1 MAAKLTTLS
10 AFIAAAIVL
19 STATPAAAVPN
30 SPLPTP
36 SLLSPAAGAVTAA
49 VPPFAWTP
57 VTASDHYE
65 FQIAAD
71 AGFNSPVLGSGSDDF
86 TTQNTRAT
94 LLKTIPNGTYY
105 WRVRSVGKDGSV
117 SPWAVGRQFR
127 KAWTAAAALQSP
139 AGGAGLSFG
148 TDALKLGWSPV
159 PGASNYLVSVATDP
173 SLGSLA
179 FHTTDDPTGIPK
191 VQANSLAISIA
202 LATGT
207 YYWGV
212 TPVDAEGNRGAP
224 SPVASFSWSWPST
237 TTPTVTDLNSTD
249 PEVFDPK
256 FSWNPV
262 AGAAKYEVEINSS
275 SDFAPGSKVC
285 TSTTGCTATTI
296 ATSLSPTVLLKD
308 NVYYWRVR
316 AFDPDGN
323 AGVWNYG
330 SPFTKAFDKTAPAG
344 PVTGTSIKNV
354 HMRDNVTDD
363 TVTAD
368 SDHDLSNG
376 YQTNVPVVSWNS
388 VPGASSYEVQ
398 VSDWNGSTCSPVVK
412 TVKTSVPSWTP
423 LGSPPAANPASTRF
437 PTPAADLPPITPGSY
452 CVRVSARSDRV
463 GLDEVFGDPVYLKNG
478 NTDDTSPNPQAP
490 SFTWSGYPSG
500 GAAGCTFGV
509 LYPCSSDYL
518 APQFGTI
525 SGSTPLF
532 TWNALNGAQ
541 SYFVVVSKDQNFS
554 NVVDEGFTTIPA
566 YSPRAGTSKPT
577 TYSDE
582 TTSYYWMVLPSPNLN
597 GSNPSPIDVAHS
609 NYDNFQK
616 QSTPPSL
623 LGPSNGTTFFDQPT
637 FRWSPVLGA
646 RKYELQVA
654 QDPSFGTPIDDVTTD
669 ATAYSSNTTYAA
681 DTILYWRVRASD
693 ENGVGLTWSATGTFQ
708 KTLAAPVPSPTN
720 DTAGQYLPVW
730 TWSSV
735 NGAVSYD
742 LSIDQPDGTTR
753 TFTDFRMPATSFS
766 KLTGTGVFHWRVRA
780 EFPKQGTG
788 TTTPGPWSVSSPFT
802 RSIGEPVGL
811 KTDAGPDH
819 VLLSWAPKL
828 GVKQYKV
835 QVSGRPDFATAV
847 ESVLTENTAYAPK
860 LSNVAYLSGNQLY
873 WRVAG
878 VDADNNVGDFSP
890 AQPLSLLPK
899 LKISVKGSLRQKAR
913 GRVTVTVR
921 NASGNWMRGA
931 KVRVTGAGVKARPQS
946 TNALGYVRFTLRPTR
961 RGRVLFTARKS
972 GFQSAGIT
980 LRVR

>member
-10 AFIAAAIVL
+10 AFIATAIVL
-19 STATPAAAVPN
+19 SAATPAAAVPN

-36 SLLSPAAGAVTAA
+36 SLLSPASGAVTDA

-57 VTASDHYE
+57 VTAADHYE
-65 FQIAAD
+65 FEIAAD

-105 WRVRSVGKDGSV
+105 WRVRSIAKDGSV
-117 SPWAVGRQFR
+117 SPWTAPRSFR

-159 PGASNYLVSVATDP
+159 PGAANYLVSVATDP

-212 TPVDAEGNRGAP
+212 IPVDAEGNRGAP

-262 AGAAKYEVEINSS
+262 AGAAKYEVDVNSS

-285 TSTTGCTATTI
+285 CSTTTI
-296 ATSLSPTVLLKD
+296 ATSLSPTTLLKD

-330 SPFTKAFDKTAPAG
+330 SPFTKTFDKTAPAG
-344 PVTGTSIKNV
+344 PVTGTSIKNL

-368 SDHDLSNG
+368 TNHDLGDG
-376 YQTNVPVVSWNS
+376 YQTTTPVVSWNP

-398 VSDWNGSTCSPVVK
+398 LSTWNGSTCSPVVQ

-423 LGSPPAANPASTRF
+423 LGGIPAANPASTRF
-437 PTPAADLPPITPGSY
+437 PTPASDFPAITPGSY

-478 NTDDTSPNPQAP
+478 NTDDTSPNPQREA
-490 SFTWSGYPSG
+490 FTWTGYPSG
-500 GAAGCTFGV
+500 GPAGCPVFAIT
-509 LYPCSSDYL
+509 YPCSSDYL
-518 APQFGTI
+518 APQFGTV
-525 SGSTPLF
+525 SSSTPLF
-532 TWNALNGAQ
+532 TWNQLFGAQ

-554 NVVDEGFTTIPA
+554 NIVDEGFTRIPA
-566 YSPRAGTSKPT
+566 YSPRSGSSKPT

-582 TTSYYWMVLPSPNLN
+582 TTSYYWMVLPSPNTN
-597 GSNPSPIDVAHS
+597 GSNPSPIDLANS

-623 LGPSNGTTFFDQPT
+623 LGPSSGTKFFDQPT

-646 RKYELQVA
+646 RKYEFQVA
-654 QDPSFGTPIDDVTTD
+654 QDPSFGSPIDDVTTD
-669 ATAYSSNTTYAA
+669 ASAYSSNTTYPA
-681 DTILYWRVRASD
+681 DTVLYWRVRASD

-708 KTLAAPVPSPTN
+708 KTLTAPVPSPTN

-780 EFPKQGTG
+780 EFPEQGSG

-802 RSIGEPVGL
+802 RSIGEPVGV
-811 KTDAGPDH
+811 KTDADPDH

-847 ESVLTENTAYAPK
+847 ENVMTENTAYAPK

-899 LKISVKGSLRQKAR
+899 LKISVKGSLRKKRR
-913 GRVTVTVR
+913 GRITVTVR
-921 NASGNWMRGA
+921 NASGNWMRGV
-931 KVRVTGAGVKARPQS
+931 KVRVTGAGVKARPRS
-946 TNALGYVRFTLRPTR
+946 TNALGYVRFTLRPTK

-972 GFQSAGIT
+972 GYQSAGIT

>member
-36 SLLSPAAGAVTAA
+36 SLLSPAAGAVTDA

-423 LGSPPAANPASTRF
+423 LGSPPSANPASTRF

-847 ESVLTENTAYAPK
+847 ESVLTDNTAYAPK

>member
-10 AFIAAAIVL
+10 AFIATAIVL

-30 SPLPTP
+30 LPLPAP
-36 SLLSPAAGAVTAA
+36 SPLSPAAGAVTDA

-57 VTASDHYE
+57 VAAADHYE

-105 WRVRSVGKDGSV
+105 WRVRSIAKDGSV
-117 SPWAVGRQFR
+117 SPWTAGRSFR
-127 KAWTAAAALQSP
+127 KAWTAAATLQSP

-148 TDALKLGWSPV
+148 TDPLKLGWSPV
-159 PGASNYLVSVATDP
+159 PGAVNYLVSVATDP
-173 SLGSLA
+173 SLGSLS

-262 AGAAKYEVEINSS
+262 AGAAKYEVDINSS

-285 TSTTGCTATTI
+285 CSTTTI
-296 ATSLSPTVLLKD
+296 ATSLSPTTLLKD

-330 SPFTKAFDKTAPAG
+330 SPFTKTFDKTAPTG
-344 PVTGTSIKNV
+344 PVTGSAIKNLHV
-354 HMRDNVTDD
+354 RDNATDD

-368 SDHDLSNG
+368 ADHDLSNG
-376 YQTNVPVVSWNS
+376 FQTTVPVVSWDS

-398 VSDWNGSTCSPVVK
+398 VSNWNGSTCSPVVQ

-423 LGSPPAANPASTRF
+423 LGAPPAANPASTRF
-437 PTPAADLPPITPGSY
+437 PTPAADFPTVTPGSY

-490 SFTWSGYPSG
+490 AFTWTGYPSG

-509 LYPCSSDYL
+509 LYPCSGDYL
-518 APQFGTI
+518 APQFGTV
-525 SGSTPLF
+525 SAKTPLF

-541 SYFVVVSKDQNFS
+541 SYFVVVSKDQSFS
-554 NVVDEGFTTIPA
+554 NVVDEGFTRIPA
-566 YSPRAGTSKPT
+566 YSPRAGSSKPT
-577 TYSDE
+577 TYPDE

-646 RKYELQVA
+646 RKYEFQVA
-654 QDPSFGTPIDDVTTD
+654 QDPSFGSPIDDVTTD
-669 ATAYSSNTTYAA
+669 ASAYSSNTTYPA

-742 LSIDQPDGTTR
+742 LSIDQPNGTTR

-780 EFPKQGTG
+780 EFPTQGTG

-802 RSIGEPVGL
+802 RSIGEPGGL
-811 KTDAGPDH
+811 KTDAGPDR

-847 ESVLTENTAYAPK
+847 ENVTTENTAYAPK

-899 LKISVKGSLRQKAR
+899 LKIAVKGSLRKKR
-913 GRVTVTVR
+913 RRTVTVTVR
-921 NASGNWMRGA
+921 NASGNWMRGV
-931 KVRVTGAGVKARPQS
+931 KVRVTGAGVKARPKS
-946 TNALGYVRFTLRPTR
+946 TNVLGSVRFTLRPTK
-961 RGRVLFTARKS
+961 RGRVLFTARRS

>member
-10 AFIAAAIVL
+10 AFLAAAIVL
-19 STATPAAAVPN
+19 LAATPAAAVDN
-30 SPLPTP
+30 KALPTP
-36 SLLSPAAGAVTAA
+36 SLVSPGAGATLDA

-57 VTASDHYE
+57 VPAADHYE

-71 AGFNSPVLGSGSDDF
+71 AGFNSPVLGRGSDDF

-117 SPWAVGRQFR
+117 SPWTGGRSFK

-139 AGGAGLSFG
+139 AGGSGLSFG
-148 TDALKLGWSPV
+148 TDPLKLGWSPV

-179 FHTTDDPTGIPK
+179 FHTVDDPTGIPK
-191 VQANSLAISIA
+191 VQANSLAISVA

-212 TPVDAEGNRGAP
+212 IPVDAEGNRGAA
-224 SPVASFSWSWPST
+224 SPVATFSWSWPST
-237 TTPTVTDLNSTD
+237 TSLTVTDLDSTD

-256 FSWNPV
+256 FSWDPV
-262 AGAAKYEVEINSS
+262 AGAARYEVEVNTTT
-275 SDFAPGSKVC
+275 DFAPGSKVC
-285 TSTTGCTATTI
+285 CSGTTI
-296 ATSLSPTVLLKD
+296 ATSLSPTTLLKD

-316 AFDPDGN
+316 AYDPDGN

-330 SPFTKAFDKTAPAG
+330 TPFTKTFDKTAPAG
-344 PVTGTSIKNV
+344 PVTGTAIKNL
-354 HMRDNVTDD
+354 HMRDNLTDD

-368 SDHDLSNG
+368 TDHDLTNG
-376 YQTNVPVVSWNS
+376 FQTTAPVVSWNP

-398 VSDWNGSTCSPVVK
+398 ISSWNGSTCSTVVQ
-412 TVKTSVPSWTP
+412 TVKTSLPSWTP
-423 LGSPPAANPASTRF
+423 LGAPPAANPATSRF
-437 PTPAADLPPITPGSY
+437 PNPAADIQTITPGTY

-463 GLDEVFGDPVYLKNG
+463 GFDEVFGDPVYLKNG
-478 NTDDTSPNPQAP
+478 STDDSSPNPQAP
-490 SFTWSGYPSG
+490 AFTWTGYPSG
-500 GAAGCTFGV
+500 SAVGCTFGV
-509 LYPCSSDYL
+509 LYPCSGDYL
-518 APQFGTI
+518 GPQFGTVTTA
-525 SGSTPLF
+525 TPLF
-532 TWNALNGAQ
+532 TWNALVGAQ

-554 NVVDEGFTTIPA
+554 NIVDEGFTRIPA
-566 YSPRAGTSKPT
+566 YSARTSSSPT
-577 TYSDE
+577 TYPDE
-582 TTSYYWMVLPSPNLN
+582 TTSYYWMVLPSPNTN

-616 QSTPPSL
+616 QSTPPTL
-623 LGPSNGTTFFDQPT
+623 LSPSGGTTFYDQPT

-646 RKYELQVA
+646 RKYEFQVA
-654 QDPSFGTPIDDVTTD
+654 QDPSFGSPIDDVTTD
-669 ATAYSSNTTYAA
+669 ATAYSSNTTYPA

-693 ENGVGLTWSATGTFQ
+693 ENGIGLSWSSTGTFQ
-708 KTLAAPVPSPTN
+708 KTLASPAPSPTN
-720 DTAGQYLPVW
+720 PTAGEFLPVW

-742 LSIDQPDGTTR
+742 LAIDQPDGTTR
-753 TFTDFRMPATSFS
+753 DFSDFRMPATSFQ

-780 EFPKQGTG
+780 EFPKQGSG
-788 TTTPGPWSVSSPFT
+788 TTPGPWSVSTPFT
-802 RSIGEPVGL
+802 RSIGEPGGL
-811 KTDAGPDH
+811 KTDASPDH

-828 GVKQYKV
+828 GVKQYKL
-835 QVSGRPDFATAV
+835 QVSGRPDFASTV
-847 ESVLTENTAYAPK
+847 EDVTTDNTAYAPK

-873 WRVAG
+873 WHVAG
-878 VDADNNVGDFSP
+878 VDADGNVGDFSP

-899 LKISVKGSLRQKAR
+899 LSLSLKGKLRKKRRSQ
-913 GRVTVTVR
+913 VTVTVK
-921 NASGNWMRGA
+921 NAGGTWMSG
-931 KVRVTGAGVKARPQS
+931 VRVRATGAGVSQART
-946 TNALGYVRFTLRPTR
+946 TNSFGVARFVLRPKK

-972 GFQSAGIT
+972 GFQSAGRT

>member
-19 STATPAAAVPN
+19 STATPAAAVDN

-36 SLLSPAAGAVTAA
+36 SLLSPAAAAVLDA

-57 VTASDHYE
+57 VTAADHYE

-117 SPWAVGRQFR
+117 SPWTGGRSFR
-127 KAWTAAAALQSP
+127 KAWTAAATLQSP

-148 TDALKLGWSPV
+148 TDALKLGWAPV
-159 PGASNYLVSVATDP
+159 PGAVNYLVSVATDP
-173 SLGSLA
+173 SLGSLS

-212 TPVDAEGNRGAP
+212 TPLDAEGNRGAP

-285 TSTTGCTATTI
+285 CSATTI
-296 ATSLSPTVLLKD
+296 ATSLSPITLLKD
-308 NVYYWRVR
+308 NVYYWRIR

-330 SPFTKAFDKTAPAG
+330 SPFTKTFDKTAPAG
-344 PVTGTSIKNV
+344 PVTGTAIKNV
-354 HMRDNVTDD
+354 HMRDNLTDD

-376 YQTNVPVVSWNS
+376 YQTNVPVVSWNP

-398 VSDWNGSTCSPVVK
+398 VSNWNGSTCSPVLK

-423 LGSPPAANPASTRF
+423 LGAGPAANPASTRF
-437 PTPAADLPPITPGSY
+437 PTPASDLPAITPGSY

-490 SFTWSGYPSG
+490 SFTWTGYPSG

-525 SGSTPLF
+525 SAATPLF

-554 NVVDEGFTTIPA
+554 NVVDEGFTNIPA

-623 LGPSNGTTFFDQPT
+623 LGPSSGTTFFDQPT

-646 RKYELQVA
+646 RKYEFQVA
-654 QDPSFGTPIDDVTTD
+654 QDPSFGSPIDDVTTD
-669 ATAYSSNTTYAA
+669 ATAYSSNTTYPA

-693 ENGVGLTWSATGTFQ
+693 ENGVGLTWSATGTFE

-753 TFTDFRMPATSFS
+753 TFADFRMPATSFS

-780 EFPKQGTG
+780 EFPKQGSG

-811 KTDAGPDH
+811 KTDASPDH
-819 VLLSWAPKL
+819 VLLSWTPKL
-828 GVKQYKV
+828 GVKQYKL

-847 ESVLTENTAYAPK
+847 ENVMTENTAYAPK

-899 LKISVKGSLRQKAR
+899 LKIAVKGSLRKKRR

-931 KVRVTGAGVKARPQS
+931 KVRVTGAGVRARPQS
-946 TNALGYVRFTLRPTR
+946 TNALGYVRFTLRPTK

-972 GFQSAGIT
+972 GYQSAGIT

>member
-10 AFIAAAIVL
+10 AFVAAAIVL
-19 STATPAAAVPN
+19 STATPAAAVDN
-30 SPLPTP
+30 SALSTP
-36 SLLSPAAGAVTAA
+36 SVLSPASGTVLDA

-57 VTASDHYE
+57 VAAADHYE

-71 AGFNSPVLGSGSDDF
+71 PGFNSPVLGSGADDF

-105 WRVRSVGKDGSV
+105 WRVRSVGKNGSV
-117 SPWAVGRQFR
+117 SPWTLGRSFR

-159 PGASNYLVSVATDP
+159 PGAANYLVSVATDP

-179 FHTTDDPTGIPK
+179 FHTANDPTGIPK

-237 TTPTVTDLNSTD
+237 TTVSMTDLDATD
-249 PEVFDPK
+249 PEVFDPQ

-262 AGAAKYEVEINSS
+262 AGAARYEVEINSS

-285 TSTTGCTATTI
+285 CTGTTI
-296 ATSLSPTVLLKD
+296 ATSLSPTTLLKD

-316 AFDPDGN
+316 AYDPDGN

-330 SPFTKAFDKTAPAG
+330 SPFTKTFDKTAPAG
-344 PVTGTSIKNV
+344 PVTGTAIKNL
-354 HMRDNVTDD
+354 HMRDNTTDD

-368 SDHDLSNG
+368 ADHDLSNG
-376 YQTNVPVVSWNS
+376 FQTTVPVVSWNP

-398 VSDWNGSTCSPVVK
+398 VSSWNGSTCSPVVQ

-423 LGSPPAANPASTRF
+423 LGASPSANPASTRF
-437 PTPAADLPPITPGSY
+437 PTPASDFPAITPGSY

-478 NTDDTSPNPQAP
+478 NTDDSSPNPQAP
-490 SFTWSGYPSG
+490 AFTWTGYPSG

-509 LYPCSSDYL
+509 LYPCSGDYL
-518 APQFGTI
+518 APQFGTV
-525 SGSTPLF
+525 SGTTPLF

-554 NVVDEGFTTIPA
+554 NIVDEGFTTIPA
-566 YSPRAGTSKPT
+566 YSPRSGSSKPT

-597 GSNPSPIDVAHS
+597 GSNPSPIDLAHS

-623 LGPSNGTTFFDQPT
+623 LAPSNGTTFFDQPT

-646 RKYELQVA
+646 RKYEFQVA

-669 ATAYSSNTTYAA
+669 ATAYSSNTTYPA
-681 DTILYWRVRASD
+681 DTVLYWRVRASD
-693 ENGVGLTWSATGTFQ
+693 ENGIGLTWSATGTFQ
-708 KTLAAPVPSPTN
+708 KTLTAPVPSPTN
-720 DTAGQYLPVW
+720 DTAGEYLPVW

-753 TFTDFRMPATSFS
+753 NFTDFRMPATSFQT
-766 KLTGTGVFHWRVRA
+766 LTGTGVFHWRVRA

-788 TTTPGPWSVSSPFT
+788 TTPGPWSVSSPFT
-802 RSIGEPVGL
+802 RSIGEPGGL
-811 KTDAGPDH
+811 KTDANPDH

-828 GVKQYKV
+828 GVKQYKL
-835 QVSGRPDFATAV
+835 QVSGRPDFASTV
-847 ESVLTENTAYAPK
+847 ESVTTDNTSYAPK

-899 LKISVKGSLRQKAR
+899 LKISLKGSLRKKRR
-913 GRVTVTVR
+913 GLVTVTVK
-921 NASGNWMRGA
+921 NGAGTWMSGV
-931 KVRVTGAGVKARPQS
+931 KVRVTGAGVKAKPRS
-946 TNALGYVRFTLRPTR
+946 TNTLGSVRFTLRPTK

-972 GFQSAGIT
+972 GYQSAGIT

>member
-19 STATPAAAVPN
+19 STATPAAAVDN

-36 SLLSPAAGAVTAA
+36 SLLSPAAAAVLDA

-57 VTASDHYE
+57 VTAADHYE

-117 SPWAVGRQFR
+117 SPWTGGRSFR
-127 KAWTAAAALQSP
+127 KAWTAAATLQSP

-148 TDALKLGWSPV
+148 TDALKLGWAPV
-159 PGASNYLVSVATDP
+159 PGAVNYLVSVATDP
-173 SLGSLA
+173 SLGSLS

-212 TPVDAEGNRGAP
+212 TPLDAEGNRGAP

-285 TSTTGCTATTI
+285 CSATTI
-296 ATSLSPTVLLKD
+296 ATSLSPITLLKD
-308 NVYYWRVR
+308 NVYYWRIR

-330 SPFTKAFDKTAPAG
+330 SPFTKTFDKTAPAG
-344 PVTGTSIKNV
+344 PVTGTAIKNV
-354 HMRDNVTDD
+354 HMRDNLTDD

-376 YQTNVPVVSWNS
+376 YQTNVPVVSWNP

-398 VSDWNGSTCSPVVK
+398 VSNWNGSTCSPVLK

-423 LGSPPAANPASTRF
+423 LGAGPAANPASTRF
-437 PTPAADLPPITPGSY
+437 PTPASDLPAITPGSY

-490 SFTWSGYPSG
+490 SFTWTGYPSG

-509 LYPCSSDYL
+509 LYPCSSDFL

-525 SGSTPLF
+525 SAATPLF

-554 NVVDEGFTTIPA
+554 NVVDEGFTNIPA

-623 LGPSNGTTFFDQPT
+623 LGPSSGTTFFDQPT

-646 RKYELQVA
+646 RKYEFQVA
-654 QDPSFGTPIDDVTTD
+654 QDPSFGSPIDDVTTD
-669 ATAYSSNTTYAA
+669 ATAYSSNTTYPA

-693 ENGVGLTWSATGTFQ
+693 ENGVGLTWSATGTFE

-753 TFTDFRMPATSFS
+753 TFADFRMPATSFS

-780 EFPKQGTG
+780 EFPKQGSG

-811 KTDAGPDH
+811 KTDASPDH
-819 VLLSWAPKL
+819 VLLSWTPKL
-828 GVKQYKV
+828 GVKQYKL

-847 ESVLTENTAYAPK
+847 ENVMTENTAYAPK

-899 LKISVKGSLRQKAR
+899 LKISVKGSLRKKRR

-946 TNALGYVRFTLRPTR
+946 TNALGYVRFTLRPTK

>member
-19 STATPAAAVPN
+19 STATPAAAVDN

-36 SLLSPAAGAVTAA
+36 SLLSPASAAVLDA

-57 VTASDHYE
+57 VTAADHYE

-117 SPWAVGRQFR
+117 SPWTAGRSFR
-127 KAWTAAAALQSP
+127 KAWTAAATLQSP

-148 TDALKLGWSPV
+148 TDPLKLGWAPV
-159 PGASNYLVSVATDP
+159 PGAVNYLVSVATDP
-173 SLGSLA
+173 SLGSLS

-212 TPVDAEGNRGAP
+212 TPLDAEGNRGAP

-285 TSTTGCTATTI
+285 CSATTI
-296 ATSLSPTVLLKD
+296 ATSLSPITLLKD
-308 NVYYWRVR
+308 NVYYWRIR

-330 SPFTKAFDKTAPAG
+330 SPFTKTFDKTAPAG
-344 PVTGTSIKNV
+344 PVTGTAIKNV
-354 HMRDNVTDD
+354 HMRDNLTDD

-376 YQTNVPVVSWNS
+376 YQTNVPVVSWNP

-398 VSDWNGSTCSPVVK
+398 VSNWNGSTCSPVLK

-423 LGSPPAANPASTRF
+423 LGAGPAANPASTRF
-437 PTPAADLPPITPGSY
+437 PTPASDLPAITPGSY

-490 SFTWSGYPSG
+490 SFTWTGYPSG

-518 APQFGTI
+518 APQFGTV
-525 SGSTPLF
+525 SAATPLF

-554 NVVDEGFTTIPA
+554 NVVDEGFTNIPA

-623 LGPSNGTTFFDQPT
+623 LGPSSGTTFFDQPT

-646 RKYELQVA
+646 RKYEFQVA
-654 QDPSFGTPIDDVTTD
+654 QDPSFGSPIDDVTTD
-669 ATAYSSNTTYAA
+669 ATAYSSNTTYPA

-693 ENGVGLTWSATGTFQ
+693 ENGVGLTWSATGTFE

-780 EFPKQGTG
+780 EFPKQGSG

-819 VLLSWAPKL
+819 VLLSWTPKL
-828 GVKQYKV
+828 GVKQYKL

-847 ESVLTENTAYAPK
+847 ENVMTENTAYAPK

-899 LKISVKGSLRQKAR
+899 LKISVKGSLRKKRR

-946 TNALGYVRFTLRPTR
+946 TNALGYVRFTLRPTK

>member
-10 AFIAAAIVL
+10 AFIAAAIFL
-19 STATPAAAVPN
+19 STATPAAAVDN
-30 SPLPTP
+30 SPLTTP
-36 SLLSPAAGAVTAA
+36 SLLSPAAGAVLEA

-57 VTASDHYE
+57 VSAADHYE

-127 KAWTAAAALQSP
+127 KAWTAAATLQSP

-148 TDALKLGWSPV
+148 TDPLKLGWSPV
-159 PGASNYLVSVATDP
+159 PGAVNYLVSVATDP
-173 SLGSLA
+173 SLGSLS
-179 FHTTDDPTGIPK
+179 FHTADDPTGIPK

-237 TTPTVTDLNSTD
+237 TTPTVTDLDSTD

-262 AGAAKYEVEINSS
+262 AGAAKYEIDINSS

-285 TSTTGCTATTI
+285 CSATTI
-296 ATSLSPTVLLKD
+296 ATSLSPTTLLKD

-330 SPFTKAFDKTAPAG
+330 SPFTKTFDKTAPAG

-354 HMRDNVTDD
+354 HMRDNATDD

-368 SDHDLSNG
+368 ADHDLSNG
-376 YQTNVPVVSWNS
+376 FQTTVPVVSWNS

-398 VSDWNGSTCSPVVK
+398 VSNWNGSTCSPVVK

-423 LGSPPAANPASTRF
+423 LGPPPAANPASTRF

-490 SFTWSGYPSG
+490 SFTWTGYPSG
-500 GAAGCTFGV
+500 GATGCTFGV

-518 APQFGTI
+518 GPQFGTI

-554 NVVDEGFTTIPA
+554 NVVDEGFTRIPA
-566 YSPRAGTSKPT
+566 YSPRSGASKPT
-577 TYSDE
+577 TYPDE
-582 TTSYYWMVLPSPNLN
+582 TTSYYWMVLPSPNLD

-623 LGPSNGTTFFDQPT
+623 LSPSSATTFFDQPT

-646 RKYELQVA
+646 RKYEFQVA
-654 QDPSFGTPIDDVTTD
+654 QDPSFGNPIDDVTTD
-669 ATAYSSNTTYAA
+669 ATAYSSNTTYPA

-753 TFTDFRMPATSFS
+753 NFTDFRMPATSFS

-780 EFPKQGTG
+780 EFPTQGTG

-811 KTDAGPDH
+811 KTDAGPDR

-847 ESVLTENTAYAPK
+847 ENVMTENTAYAPK

-899 LKISVKGSLRQKAR
+899 LKISVKGSLRKKRR

-921 NASGNWMRGA
+921 NASGNWMRGV

-946 TNALGYVRFTLRPTR
+946 TNALGYVRFTLRPTK

>member
-19 STATPAAAVPN
+19 STATPAAAVDN

-36 SLLSPAAGAVTAA
+36 SLLSPASAAVLDA

-57 VTASDHYE
+57 VTAADHYE

-117 SPWAVGRQFR
+117 SPWTAGRSFR
-127 KAWTAAAALQSP
+127 KAWTAAATLQSP

-148 TDALKLGWSPV
+148 TDPLKLGWAPV
-159 PGASNYLVSVATDP
+159 PGAVNYLVSVATDP
-173 SLGSLA
+173 SLGSLS

-212 TPVDAEGNRGAP
+212 TPLDAEGNRGAP

-285 TSTTGCTATTI
+285 CSATTI
-296 ATSLSPTVLLKD
+296 ATSLSPITLLKD
-308 NVYYWRVR
+308 NVYYWRIR

-330 SPFTKAFDKTAPAG
+330 SPFTKTFDKTAPAG
-344 PVTGTSIKNV
+344 PVTGTAIKNV
-354 HMRDNVTDD
+354 HMRDNLTDD

-376 YQTNVPVVSWNS
+376 YQTNVPVVSWNP

-398 VSDWNGSTCSPVVK
+398 VSNWNGSTCSPVLK

-423 LGSPPAANPASTRF
+423 LGAGPAANPASTRF
-437 PTPAADLPPITPGSY
+437 PTPASDLPAITPGSY

-490 SFTWSGYPSG
+490 SFTWTGYPSG

-525 SGSTPLF
+525 SAATPLF

-554 NVVDEGFTTIPA
+554 NVVDEGFTNIPA

-623 LGPSNGTTFFDQPT
+623 LGPSSGTTFFDQPT

-646 RKYELQVA
+646 RKYEFQVA
-654 QDPSFGTPIDDVTTD
+654 QDPSFGSPIDDVTTD
-669 ATAYSSNTTYAA
+669 ATAYSSNTTYPA

-693 ENGVGLTWSATGTFQ
+693 ENGVGLTWSATGTFE

-753 TFTDFRMPATSFS
+753 TFADFRMPATSFS

-780 EFPKQGTG
+780 EFPKQGSG

-811 KTDAGPDH
+811 KTDASPDH
-819 VLLSWAPKL
+819 VLLSWTPKL
-828 GVKQYKV
+828 GVKQYKL

-847 ESVLTENTAYAPK
+847 ENVMTENTAYAPK

-899 LKISVKGSLRQKAR
+899 LKISVKGSLRKKRR

-946 TNALGYVRFTLRPTR
+946 TNALGYVRFTLRPTK

>member
-19 STATPAAAVPN
+19 STATPAAAVDN

-36 SLLSPAAGAVTAA
+36 SLLSPAAAAVLDA

-57 VTASDHYE
+57 VTAADHYE

-117 SPWAVGRQFR
+117 SPWTGGRSFR
-127 KAWTAAAALQSP
+127 KAWTAAATLQSP

-148 TDALKLGWSPV
+148 TDALKLGWAPV
-159 PGASNYLVSVATDP
+159 PGAVNYLVSVATDP
-173 SLGSLA
+173 SLGSLS

-212 TPVDAEGNRGAP
+212 TPLDAEGNRGAP

-285 TSTTGCTATTI
+285 CSATTI
-296 ATSLSPTVLLKD
+296 ATSLSPITLLKD
-308 NVYYWRVR
+308 NVYYWRIR

-330 SPFTKAFDKTAPAG
+330 SPFTKTFDKTAPAG
-344 PVTGTSIKNV
+344 PVTGTAIKNV
-354 HMRDNVTDD
+354 HMRDNLTDD

-376 YQTNVPVVSWNS
+376 YQTNVPVVSWNP

-398 VSDWNGSTCSPVVK
+398 VSNWNGSTCSPVLK

-423 LGSPPAANPASTRF
+423 LGAGPAANPASTRF
-437 PTPAADLPPITPGSY
+437 PTPASDLPAITPGSY

-490 SFTWSGYPSG
+490 SFTWTGYPSG

-525 SGSTPLF
+525 SAATPLF

-554 NVVDEGFTTIPA
+554 NVVDEGFTNIPA

-623 LGPSNGTTFFDQPT
+623 LGPSSGTTFFDQPT

-646 RKYELQVA
+646 RKYEFQVA
-654 QDPSFGTPIDDVTTD
+654 QDPSFGSPIDDVTTD
-669 ATAYSSNTTYAA
+669 ATAYSSNTTYPA

-693 ENGVGLTWSATGTFQ
+693 ENGVGLTWSATGTFE

-753 TFTDFRMPATSFS
+753 TFADFRMPATSFS

-780 EFPKQGTG
+780 EFPKQGSG

-811 KTDAGPDH
+811 KTDASPDH
-819 VLLSWAPKL
+819 VLLSWTPKL
-828 GVKQYKV
+828 GVKQYKL

-847 ESVLTENTAYAPK
+847 ENVMTENTAYAPK

-899 LKISVKGSLRQKAR
+899 LKISVKGSLRKKRR

-946 TNALGYVRFTLRPTR
+946 TNALGYVRFTLRPTK